1 MTTPSWKEAR
11 AAGRPLCGV
20 GLGLRWEF
28 LDELLDATDV
38 RLPFLEISPENYMR
52 RGGYFPEA
60 IERLGERFSFVTHGL
75 TLSVGATDP
84 PEAAYL
90 RELRAEIARVK
101 TPWHSDHLCLSTAG
115 DQVLHELL
123 PLQLTRASARRTAE
137 NIRRAEDSLGLP
149 FAVENVSFYAHPGRP
164 ELSELEF
171 LRLVL
176 EEADCG
182 LLLDVNNVYVNAT
195 NHGFDARA
203 FVAGL
208 PLERVVELH
217 IAGHERL
224 GDSHFAA
231 GLLLD
236 THGAP
241 VCDPVKE
248 LLAFTVA
255 RTGPVPVLLERDNE
269 VPSLG
274 ALLEEVDELQRI
286 YTAAI
291 EEHDGASA

>member
-1 MTTPSWKEAR
+1 
-11 AAGRPLCGV
+11 
-20 GLGLRWEF
+20 
-28 LDELLDATDV
+28 
-38 RLPFLEISPENYMR
+38 
-52 RGGYFPEA
+52 
-60 IERLGERFSFVTHGL
+60 
-75 TLSVGATDP
+75 
-84 PEAAYL
+84 
-90 RELRAEIARVK
+90 
-101 TPWHSDHLCLSTAG
+101 
-115 DQVLHELL
+115 
-123 PLQLTRASARRTAE
+123 
-137 NIRRAEDSLGLP
+137 
-149 FAVENVSFYAHPGRP
+149 
-164 ELSELEF
+164 
-171 LRLVL
+171 
-176 EEADCG
+176 ADCG

-208 PLERVVELH
+208 PLERVVGIH

-286 YTAAI
+286 
-291 EEHDGASA
+291 